1 MSWPSDLHANFPL
14 KGPNRLKDNQE
25 PRSKVTL
32 YRTTL
37 IYMIRGIDWDID
49 FELTEWK
56 EEKVGNFLG
65 GTEKSMI
72 YSRIM
77 LPGNYT
83 MGLHS
88 LYLMAD
94 EGNYNVVIG

>member
-1 MSWPSDLHANFPL
+1 MSWPSDLYANFPL
-14 KGPNRLKDNQE
+14 KGPNRMKDNLE
-25 PRSKVTL
+25 PRSEVTL

-37 IYMIRGIDWDID
+37 IYMIRVIDWDID

-65 GTEKSMI
+65 GAGKSMI

-77 LPGNYT
+77 LPGNHF

-88 LYLMAD
+88 LYLVAD
-94 EGNYNVVIG
+94 EGN